1 MARDPELIER
11 FLDYLIEPNDC
22 IDTYGR
28 TYLDDLEIIVAEN
41 HGFDSA
47 KQSFADAA
55 TQEWFER
62 IRKDWGFAR
71 LEDMAAYLR
80 DHRGEFDIA
89 NTRPRSAFQGEA
101 LFENE
106 QAFRDLKEH
115 SDSIEKSNAFQRSW
129 SMLARKELPFNDKD
143 ADSYENYMSGD
154 RVNPWT
160 YLIRREL
167 KRGPLAADDRVICIG
182 NRWLG
187 EILYFR
193 ENLGLRKAVGVDL
206 FSSDPELVVA
216 ADMHDMPFEDGSV
229 RMIFNRGLI
238 NKSYDV
244 RLLIKEFFRVLADD
258 GYLIVETPGPYGW
271 GVSRLGRTD
280 IKGVQNLL
288 RLLRGKVRRV
298 IYAEETKPKRYLY
311 DSTRLVRVFIQID
324 KRGQAGEPVWE
335 PFSQWRFNLYDGYRQ
350 YLLRIRGALR
360 ALGVLPRPA
369 SAARFSDPTDA

>member
-11 FLDYLIEPNDC
+11 FLDYLIDPNDC
-22 IDTYGR
+22 VDTYGR
-28 TYLDDLEIIVAEN
+28 TYLDDLETIAIEN
-41 HGFDSA
+41 HAFDFET
-47 KQSFADAA
+47 QSFADAT
-55 TQEWFER
+55 TQDWFER

-71 LEDMAAYLR
+71 FEDIAAYVR
-80 DHRGEFDIA
+80 DHRSQFDIA
-89 NTRPRSAFQGEA
+89 NVRPRSAFQGEA

-106 QAFRDLKEH
+106 AAFRDLKEN
-115 SDSIEKSNAFQRSW
+115 SASVEKSNEFQRSW
-129 SMLARKELPFNDKD
+129 SLLARKELPFNDKD
-143 ADSYENYMSGD
+143 ADSYESYMSGD

-167 KRGPLAADDRVICIG
+167 RRGNLGADDAVICIG

-187 EILYFR
+187 EIMYFR

-216 ADMHDMPFEDGSV
+216 ADMHDMPFENNSI
-229 RMIFNRGLI
+229 RLIFNRGLI

-244 RLLIKEFFRVLADD
+244 RLLIKEMLRVLTDD

-280 IKGVQNLL
+280 IKNVQNLL

-298 IYAEETKPKRYLY
+298 IYAEETKPKRFLY
-311 DSTRLVRVFIQID
+311 DSTRLIRVFIQID
-324 KRGQAGEPVWE
+324 KRGNRAEPVWE
-335 PFSQWRFNLYDGYRQ
+335 PFSQVRFNLYDGYRK
-350 YLLRIRGALR
+350 YLLRFRGALR
-360 ALGVLPRPA
+360 AYCRNRLGIGRRA
-369 SAARFSDPTDA
+369 

>member
-1 MARDPELIER
+1 MPRDPELIER
-11 FLDYLIEPNDC
+11 FLDYLIEPSDC

-28 TYLDDLEIIVAEN
+28 TYLDDLEIIAGEN
-41 HGFDSA
+41 HGFDPE
-47 KQSFADAA
+47 KQSFSDAA
-55 TQEWFER
+55 TQDWFER
-62 IRKDWGFAR
+62 IRREWGFAR
-71 LEDMAAYLR
+71 FEDLAAYVR
-80 DHRGEFDIA
+80 AHRGEFDIA
-89 NTRPRSAFQGEA
+89 NVRPRSAFQGEA

-106 QAFRDLKEH
+106 EAFRDLKEH
-115 SDSIEKSNAFQRSW
+115 SHSIEKSNAFQRSW

-160 YLIRREL
+160 YLIRREIR
-167 KRGPLAADDRVICIG
+167 RGNLRRDDRVICIG

-187 EILYFR
+187 EIFYFR
-193 ENLGLRKAVGVDL
+193 ENLGLRGTVGVDL
-206 FSSDPELVVA
+206 FSSDSGLVVA
-216 ADMHDMPFEDGSV
+216 ADMHDMPFDDGSI

-244 RLLIKEFFRVLADD
+244 RLLIKEMLRVLADD

-298 IYAEETKPKRYLY
+298 IYAEETKPKKYLY
-311 DSTRLVRVFIQID
+311 DSTRLVRIFIQID
-324 KRGQAGEPVWE
+324 KRGHAGEPEWE
-335 PFSQWRFNLYDGYRQ
+335 MFPQWRFNIYDACRS
-350 YLLRIRGALR
+350 YLLRARGALR
-360 ALGVLPRPA
+360 ALGVLPKPVPA
-369 SAARFSDPTDA
+369 ETSNDS

>member
-22 IDTYGR
+22 VDTYGR
-28 TYLDDLEIIVAEN
+28 TYLDDLEIIALEN
-41 HGFDSA
+41 HAFDFRA
-47 KQSFADAA
+47 QAFPDAA
-55 TQEWFER
+55 TQDWFER

-71 LEDMAAYLR
+71 FEDMAEYLR
-80 DHRGEFDIA
+80 GHRNEFDIA
-89 NTRPRSAFQGEA
+89 NVRPRSAFQGEA

-106 QAFRDLKEH
+106 ESFRDLKQN
-115 SDSIEKSNAFQRSW
+115 SASVEKSNEFQRSW
-129 SMLARKELPFNDKD
+129 SLLARRELPFNDKD
-143 ADSYENYMSGD
+143 ADSYESYMSAD

-167 KRGPLAADDRVICIG
+167 RRGNLASEDAVICIG

-187 EILYFR
+187 EIMYFR

-216 ADMHDMPFEDGSV
+216 ADMHEMPFEDNSI

-244 RLLIKEFFRVLADD
+244 RLLIKEMLRVLTDD

-280 IKGVQNLL
+280 IKNVQNLL

-298 IYAEETKPKRYLY
+298 IYAEETKPKRFLY

-324 KRGQAGEPVWE
+324 KRGHSGEPVWE
-335 PFSQWRFNLYDGYRQ
+335 PFPQWRFNLYDRCRRC
-350 YLLRIRGALR
+350 LLRFRGALR
-360 ALGVLPRPA
+360 AYFRSHFGRGRRA
-369 SAARFSDPTDA
+369 